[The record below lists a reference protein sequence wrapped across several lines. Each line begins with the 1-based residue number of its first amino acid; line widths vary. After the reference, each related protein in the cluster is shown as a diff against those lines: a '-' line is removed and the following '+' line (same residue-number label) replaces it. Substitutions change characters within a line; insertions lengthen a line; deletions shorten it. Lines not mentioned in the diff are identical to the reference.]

1 MSAPV
6 DAMDLLATESLA
18 GGAMARGRL
27 SVVAGPTLHRTFDHS
42 GNVAWN
48 MPDPGFGAAP
58 AVDAEPEQVPDEARV
73 TPVDQLPL
81 TLFALELDNVTITDA
96 IGAYGDPADPLLPV
110 SELARLLSLDLE
122 ARPGDHAITGT
133 IGESRRSITVDL
145 DQGLARVGG
154 STIPLESG
162 NSAVSMTDIFL
173 SASVLERLLPL
184 KLAVDDDEYSIRVI
198 PTEKLPMQARSER
211 RQRIFDLRN
220 MTHAPDEVMTVAM
233 PHRWLG
239 RPSFDINV
247 SLGSEDSRGGIIGR
261 FEGRVAADLLKTNFS
276 GFLSTDDTG
285 RPSSARLLFQRRDAG
300 GDLLGPLHA
309 TYLGVGDV
317 FSPSLALGPRS
328 YGGAGAVISTAR
340 TDEADVFQRIDLR
353 GELPVGYDVELYIND
368 VLYAGQSSPIVG
380 RYEFRDVPLVRGA
393 NVVRVVTYGPH
404 GERDERTRVVNVGG
418 GQLAAGRTALDL
430 GIIRQDAPVVQF
442 SNGPGVDSGNATGKL
457 RFAASVSHGLS
468 PALTVT
474 SGLGLFTDRSG
485 KSHQTVLA
493 GARGSLFGTSFQFD
507 MAKDFSGGSA
517 MLLGAA
523 GRFRGVSVL
532 ARHAEYRGQFV
543 DENGTFFDLARPS
556 RRHSQVLVDF
566 SVPFVGGQRLPISG
580 DYQRTEFRDG
590 GTTWSARTRT
600 TLSVADT
607 LVGLAADYRKR
618 TGKGF
623 SDETLTGTVALSRLV
638 DYKWQ
643 LRASVD
649 YEVLPKSRVHT
660 VSMTVDREITQDIG
674 VRFGIGQTFD
684 NRTETS
690 FQAGVFGHLPFG
702 ELSLNGNYTTGQRRW
717 QVGVQMRFGL
727 AYDPWKGGYRFT
739 PPGPANGGS
748 AALMAFTDNN
758 VNNQLDPDDTP
769 IPGIVVQGGGRLV
782 TTDSRGL
789 AFITGLGESQSAVL
803 RTDTSAADTT
813 FAQSPPQTIEFQ
825 PRAGAVARI
834 PYPFYPTSEVDVHI
848 ATRRPDGSV
857 VSLSSVQFNLVPDVG
872 EPVAGATEF
881 DGNAVFEAVRPGL
894 YRLELDPVQRE
905 RLGIRLVNP
914 VSFKVDPVG
923 GRIAVSAEI
932 AFDKEDAP

>member
-1 MSAPV
+1 
-6 DAMDLLATESLA
+6 MDLLATDALA
-18 GGAMARGRL
+18 SGTKARARP
-27 SVVAGPTLHRTFDHS
+27 SVSAGPTLHRKFDHA
-42 GNVAWN
+42 GVAAWDFPE
-48 MPDPGFGAAP
+48 PDFGAAQ
-58 AVDAEPEQVPDEARV
+58 AADSEPEKAPGPPPVPS
-73 TPVDQLPL
+73 VDQLPL
-81 TLFALELDNVTITDA
+81 TLFALQLDNVTLTDA
-96 IGAYGDPADPLLPV
+96 IGAYGDPANPLLPV
-110 SELARLLSLDLE
+110 SELARLLSLDLQ
-122 ARPGDHAITGT
+122 ARPSDRTLTGT
-133 IGESRRSITVDL
+133 IGESRRSVTVDL
-145 DQGLARVGG
+145 DHGLARVGG
-154 STIPLESG
+154 TTIPLDRG
-162 NSAVSMTDIFL
+162 AFAVSMTDIFL
-173 SASVLERLLPL
+173 SAAVLERLLPL
-184 KLAVDDDEYSIRVI
+184 KIAVDDDEYSIRLM
-198 PTEKLPMQARSER
+198 PTEKLPLQARSER
-211 RQRIFDLRN
+211 QQRVLDLRN
-220 MTHAPDEVMTVAM
+220 MARAPDEVLTVAS
-233 PHRWLG
+233 PYRWIG
-239 RPSFDINV
+239 RPSFDINLN
-247 SLGSEDSRGGIIGR
+247 LGSDDARGGLITR
-261 FEGRVAADLLKTNFS
+261 LEGRIAADLLKTNFT
-276 GFLSTDDTG
+276 GFFSTDDAG
-285 RPSSARLLFQRRDAG
+285 RPSAARLLFQRRDSDG
-300 GDLLGPLHA
+300 NLLGPLHA

-328 YGGAGAVISTAR
+328 FGGAGVVISTAR
-340 TDEADVFQRIDLR
+340 TDEGDVFQRIDLR

-418 GQLAAGRTALDL
+418 GQLAAGRTSVDL

-442 SNGPGVDSGNATGKL
+442 ADGPGAELGDARGKL
-457 RFAASVSHGLS
+457 RFAASVAHGLS

-493 GARGSLFGTSFQFD
+493 GARGSLLGTSFQLD
-507 MAKDFSGGSA
+507 LAKDFNGGSA

-523 GRFRGVSVL
+523 GRFRGISVL
-532 ARHAEYRGQFV
+532 ARHAEYRGNFI
-543 DENGTFFDLARPS
+543 DENSTFFDLARPS
-556 RRHSQVLVDF
+556 RRHSQLLVDF
-566 SVPFVGGQRLPISG
+566 SLPFVGGQRLPISG

-618 TGKGF
+618 TAKGF

-649 YEVLPKSRVHT
+649 YEVLPKPKVHT

-674 VRFGIGQTFD
+674 LRLGIGQTFES
-684 NRTETS
+684 RSETS
-690 FQAGVFGHLPFG
+690 LQAGVFGHLPFG
-702 ELSLNGNYTTGQRRW
+702 EISLNGNYTTGQRRW

-748 AALMAFTDNN
+748 AALLAFTDNN
-758 VNNQLDPDDTP
+758 GNNRLDPDDIP
-769 IPGIVVQGGGRLV
+769 IPGIVVQGGGSLAK
-782 TTDSRGL
+782 TDSRGQ
-789 AFITGLGESQSAVL
+789 AFVTGLGESQTAVL
-803 RTDTSAADTT
+803 RTDTSAADTV

-825 PRAGAVARI
+825 PRAGEVVRI

-848 ATRRPDGSV
+848 ATRRSDGSL

-872 EPVAGATEF
+872 EPIPGATEF
-881 DGNAVFEAVRPGL
+881 DGNSVFEAVRPGQ
-894 YRLELDPVQRE
+894 YRLELDLAQRQ
-905 RLGIRLVNP
+905 RLGISLVNP
-914 VSFKVDPVG
+914 VSFKVDPIG

-932 AFDKEDAP
+932 AFEKEYAQ